1 MEKIIRAC
9 LPTYEIRERIGQG
22 VYGSVY
28 RVRDRFKERAVKV
41 VPIVV
46 ERSLSCQTTAEL
58 DSKVSQDFHA
68 VEAYYEKIRGP
79 GVVEVYDFHLVDK
92 EVTDRQAQAH
102 LVILMQL
109 CSENL
114 RDFVLDRHPLSPDS
128 AKALM
133 VSLAGALRRLSMEVV
148 DVFVLTDL
156 KPGNLLIGSDGGLLI
171 GDLGG
176 LKRLG
181 TMTTAANTQFSLNW
195 CAPEFILQ
203 GARPDIRSAVFS
215 FGLVA
220 YYIWEGCLPHE
231 EDDFIERVRK
241 FKEGPVAFCR
251 EDIPDPIRSLIV
263 QCLTHDPKE
272 RPADFDALL
281 RRLTADPS
289 IGRTRAAAAPSSP
302 EPVHESRS
310 DAFGTGRQDRID
322 LPPGRRVTTVAP
334 GAAWTDPSLGLRFVW
349 VPDGQFRPGDP
360 WGQSPSADPVG
371 LAGFWMGTFPV
382 TQGEWQRVMG
392 VNPAHF
398 QGGAD
403 LPVEQVSYDDAMDF
417 VRKLIR
423 LTLRRYRFA
432 LPTEDQWEYA
442 ARSGGRKQ
450 AYAGGDI
457 ADLVAWHRGNSGLA
471 THPVGLRQPNAL
483 GLFDMSGNV
492 MEWCGDGQVPDVDG
506 TQRET
511 VAYDRAG
518 ARRPARGGSCN
529 APPEACRTW
538 VRRLVNSA
546 LGYSTLGLRLI
557 RLP

>member
-9 LPTYEIRERIGQG
+9 LPTYEICERIGRG

-46 ERSLSCQTTAEL
+46 ERSLSCRTTAEL

-79 GVVEVYDFHLVDK
+79 GVVTVYDFHMVDK
-92 EVTDRQAQAH
+92 EVTDRQAQAY
-102 LVILMQL
+102 LVILMEL

-114 RDFVLDRHPLSPDS
+114 RDFVLDRHPIPPDPARS
-128 AKALM
+128 LM
-133 VSLAGALRRLSMEVV
+133 VSLAGALRRLSMEVA

-176 LKRLG
+176 LKRMG
-181 TMTTAANTQFSLNW
+181 TMTTAANTQFTLNW

-220 YYIWEGCLPHE
+220 YYIWEGCLPYE
-231 EDDFIERVRK
+231 DDDFIERVRK

-263 QCLTHDPKE
+263 QCLTHNPKG
-272 RPADFDALL
+272 RPADFDVLL

-289 IGRTRAAAAPSSP
+289 IGRIRTPSGPPP
-302 EPVHESRS
+302 EPVPHGQS
-310 DAFGTGRQDRID
+310 DVSGAGRQGRID
-322 LPPGRRVTTVAP
+322 LPSVQRIATVAP
-334 GAAWTDPSLGLRFVW
+334 GTAWTEPSLGLRFVW
-349 VPDGQFRPGDP
+349 VPGGQFRSGDP
-360 WGQSPSADPVG
+360 WGQSRSADLVE
-371 LAGFWMGTFPV
+371 LAGFWMGAFPV
-382 TQGEWQRVMG
+382 TQGEWQRIMG
-392 VNPAHF
+392 ANPAHF

-423 LTLRRYRFA
+423 LTRRRYRFA

-442 ARSGGRKQ
+442 ARSGGREQ
-450 AYAGGDI
+450 AYAGGDM
-457 ADLVAWHRGNSGLA
+457 ADPVAWHRGNSGLA

-483 GLFDMSGNV
+483 GIFDMSGNV

-506 TQRET
+506 TQRT
-511 VAYDRAG
+511 AGAYDRAG
-518 ARRPARGGSCN
+518 ARRPARGGSWN

-538 VRRLVNSA
+538 VRRLVNAA
-546 LGYSTLGLRLI
+546 LGYSALGLRLI